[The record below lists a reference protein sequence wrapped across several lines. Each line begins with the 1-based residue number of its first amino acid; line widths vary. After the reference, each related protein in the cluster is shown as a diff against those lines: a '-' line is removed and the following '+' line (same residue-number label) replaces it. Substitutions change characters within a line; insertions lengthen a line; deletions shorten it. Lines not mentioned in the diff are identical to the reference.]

1 MRRIRRM
8 KDYGIFDILG
18 PVMIGPSSS
27 HTAGATRLGKMAREI
42 ADNTFYKV
50 TFYLHG
56 SFAKTYKG
64 HGTDRALVAG
74 ILGMEPSDE
83 RIRDSLNIAK
93 EKGIQIEFIEKDLGY
108 EHPNTVK
115 IVFSYYDKE
124 DYYIVGSSIGGGN
137 ILITDVN
144 GNKVEFSGNYP
155 TILIRYIDQKGSI
168 SRISSILAK
177 EDINIATMKVS
188 REGKIATMIM
198 EIDNPI
204 KDNIINNIA
213 NLDEIIYITGI
224 NPIGR

>member
-1 MRRIRRM
+1 M

-124 DYYIVGSSIGGGN
+124 DYYIVGSSIGG
-137 ILITDVN
+137 
-144 GNKVEFSGNYP
+144 E
-155 TILIRYIDQKGSI
+155 
-168 SRISSILAK
+168 
-177 EDINIATMKVS
+177 
-188 REGKIATMIM
+188 
-198 EIDNPI
+198 EIF
-204 KDNIINNIA
+204 
-213 NLDEIIYITGI
+213 
-224 NPIGR
+224 